1 MGHLRVIRAIITR
14 GTLPPPNFIFTTTTT
29 SNGARARAP
38 RRVGPSNEAARVIV
52 EWALVARG
60 TVLHCLQLPSAQSCV
75 GLHCDDVEL
84 ASGDRR
90 SCGQLCCWSG
100 CGSCMIV
107 DITWCCILGCRRC
120 ACPTESPPARRNARC
135 EFLMMRVFFCPVDI
149 CRGHAKTPPG
159 AFSNSG
165 SPTPRPQ
172 RQGQAAGP
180 SGGNGPPELLRVPGG
195 RSSRALGGCHPWGE
209 PE

>member
-1 MGHLRVIRAIITR
+1 MYSGKRTATRPGQASVTPIPLTPPYPISCNATVVLHHVIYMYTHINIYGPSRMGHLGCRITVRDGSLKWVTRGSLGVIITS
-14 GTLPPPNFIFTTTTT
+14 GSLPPPHFSFTTTTTTT

-100 CGSCMIV
+100 CGRQLHDRGYYLVLHTRMPSV
-107 DITWCCILGCRRC
+107 RLPHRK
-120 ACPTESPPARRNARC
+120 PTRA
-135 EFLMMRVFFCPVDI
+135 
-149 CRGHAKTPPG
+149 AKCT
-159 AFSNSG
+159 
-165 SPTPRPQ
+165 
-172 RQGQAAGP
+172 
-180 SGGNGPPELLRVPGG
+180 V
-195 RSSRALGGCHPWGE
+195 
-209 PE
+209 

>member
-1 MGHLRVIRAIITR
+1 MYMHINIDGPSRMGHLGFRITVRDGSLKWVTRGSFWVIITS
-14 GTLPPPNFIFTTTTT
+14 GSLPPPDFSFTTTTTT

-84 ASGDRR
+84 ASGDSS

-100 CGSCMIV
+100 CGTCMIV
-107 DITWCCILGCRRC
+107 DITWCCILGCRRR
-120 ACPTESPPARRNARC
+120 ACPTESPR
-135 EFLMMRVFFCPVDI
+135 
-149 CRGHAKTPPG
+149 
-159 AFSNSG
+159 
-165 SPTPRPQ
+165 
-172 RQGQAAGP
+172 
-180 SGGNGPPELLRVPGG
+180 
-195 RSSRALGGCHPWGE
+195 
-209 PE
+209 